1 MTWFKATFIPSN
13 KETEM
18 RGPVAAKTRDRFV
31 SNHRTS
37 RSIPRLR
44 RIIPNSHIA
53 AFWAWNTHLVTV
65 DTHDFAFLPIWGVM
79 EARHHPMF
87 TGPCMHN
94 GINEFVS
101 SPLFGHGRRSTANPQ
116 TLRAVGISWSSNVVT
131 VEAPPSRGVVLK
143 TFTYEC
149 SHWGKGLPVLE
160 VIDSGRRK
168 AHASS
173 VWRPGRGSETLL
185 ISLFIVFNLVLSLQH
200 HTTLSGTTNDTQI
213 HSCKITVWHQVLRQC
228 VSYVLEWMIS

>member
-1 MTWFKATFIPSN
+1 MPSICSRWLGS
-13 KETEM
+13 KPHSFRLTRKRKWEALQPPKHEIDLFPIIELAVESLAKV
-18 RGPVAAKTRDRFV
+18 GPFLNT
-31 SNHRTS
+31 
-37 RSIPRLR
+37 
-44 RIIPNSHIA
+44 HIA
-53 AFWAWNTHLVTV
+53 AFVGRNTHLVTV

-116 TLRAVGISWSSNVVT
+116 TLRAVGISWSSDVVT
-131 VEAPPSRGVVLK
+131 VKAPPSRGVVLK

-149 SHWGKGLPVLE
+149 SYWGKGLPVLE

-185 ISLFIVFNLVLSLQH
+185 ISLFIVFNLVLLLQH
-200 HTTLSGTTNDTQI
+200 RTLSGTTNDTQI
-213 HSCKITVWHQVLRQC
+213 HSCKIT
-228 VSYVLEWMIS
+228 YK